1 MKQYPIEDIKAPAYL
16 FVGGSVLFIKDNIKV
31 QKTSTRTD
39 VATSHAI
46 KAGDIIT
53 DQAITIK
60 GSPVAFSNTDALFKE
75 LKLVKGAR
83 IPKIESFYIVA
94 RIASDKWIKWTF
106 LPAIHDTIGGDR
118 KSVV

>member
-16 FVGGSVLFIKDNIKV
+16 FIGGSVLFMKDNIKV
-31 QKTSTRTD
+31 QKTSSRLD

-60 GSPVAFSNTDALFKE
+60 GSPVAFSNIDALFKE
-75 LKLVKGAR
+75 LNSSKERACRKLKTAILPR
-83 IPKIESFYIVA
+83 AWPPES
-94 RIASDKWIKWTF
+94 
-106 LPAIHDTIGGDR
+106 G
-118 KSVV
+118 

>member
-31 QKTSTRTD
+31 QKTSTRLD

-60 GSPVAFSNTDALFKE
+60 GSPVAFSNIDALFK
-75 LKLVKGAR
+75 
-83 IPKIESFYIVA
+83 
-94 RIASDKWIKWTF
+94 
-106 LPAIHDTIGGDR
+106 
-118 KSVV
+118 